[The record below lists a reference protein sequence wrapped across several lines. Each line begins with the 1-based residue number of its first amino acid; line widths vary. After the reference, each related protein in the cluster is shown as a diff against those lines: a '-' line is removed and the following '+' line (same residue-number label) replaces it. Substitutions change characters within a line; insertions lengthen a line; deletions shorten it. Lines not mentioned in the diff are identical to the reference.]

1 MLDGHSTLYWMHP
14 GWLWTLAALALALAV
29 FRRTSERP
37 LRTVAG
43 PALLVA
49 LLLGALA
56 EPGYQYATAER
67 FTVLAVDESASIRG
81 AAGERASQFVARS
94 IELAGDDQLAVLPFA
109 GRPGKLHEGA
119 GLAET
124 RHRSASGTD
133 LEPLASN
140 PARALLAAAAQ
151 VPADKAGQ
159 IVLLSD
165 GRQTDGDLLKAAV
178 GAGLPVSVVPLEALA
193 GPEVCLVELRV
204 PASAEP
210 RDDFEADA
218 VIESNH
224 DDSGTLSLR
233 RDGQLVAERAVEL
246 KAGRNVVPLRP
257 VMPAA
262 DRALWVAELTGFRD
276 TSAENNRR
284 SAIVFAGARPR
295 VLILADDA
303 PAAGRMAAAL
313 DSQGFEASTLAPA
326 EWAQAP
332 PALEHLGVLILL
344 DLGIK
349 ELPDG
354 MQRTLERFA
363 RDGGGVLAIGGSST
377 FAAVD
382 YRQTVLEGILPVGA
396 LAEAE
401 PRQASLALVLVI
413 DKSGSMGDD
422 QRLELAK
429 LAARRVVNLLAEQD
443 QLGVLAFATDSS
455 WVTPIAPDTD
465 KPELEKRIDALRAGG
480 GTNMYPAM
488 QKAALA
494 LSEAVADHKQLIL
507 LTDGISVPGDFSLLA
522 RQLASQKVGISTVA
536 IGGEADLELLAE
548 IAGLTGGH
556 AYHCANPAD
565 IPRVVVAEAAAATA
579 ATASH
584 AGPLVL
590 HQLPR
595 LNVADVPPL
604 SDAVATSAKPA
615 AEVLL
620 ITATGDPL
628 LCWWRF
634 GSGVTLAYTA
644 RFAVPEQPAVELA
657 DRQAR
662 FWARI
667 VRQALVRPGRGS
679 WDVQLVRSP
688 GRVRLVADALA
699 SDGGL
704 ASDLRPTVDVTTPGG
719 RQPALALPLVAPG
732 RYQTDIVLDAVGHYD
747 FELHLDG
754 PSGGQIERRALV
766 VDYPDEWRLAAP
778 DRSLLGQVAQL
789 SGGRYDPTPEQVLA
803 PDGRTAAGYVPLWPY
818 FLLAAVGVLL
828 VEAALQRR
836 SAAASR
842 AAVQNRARGIG

>member
-1 MLDGHSTLYWMHP
+1 MFDGHSTLYWMHP
-14 GWLWTLAALALALAV
+14 GWLWTLAALALALVV

-56 EPGYQYATAER
+56 EPGYRYATAER

-81 AAGERASQFVARS
+81 AAGERASQFVARL

-124 RHRSASGTD
+124 QDRTASGTD

-159 IVLLSD
+159 IVLLTD
-165 GRQTDGDLLKAAV
+165 GQQTDGDLLKAAV

-233 RDGQLVAERAVEL
+233 RDGQLVAERGVEL

-262 DRALWVAELTGFRD
+262 DRALWVAELTGFND

-326 EWAQAP
+326 DWAQAP

-349 ELPDG
+349 ELPED

-377 FAAVD
+377 FAAAD

-455 WVTPIAPDTD
+455 WVTPIAPDTN
-465 KPELEKRIDALRAGG
+465 KPELEKRIDALRRRRH
-480 GTNMYPAM
+480 
-488 QKAALA
+488 
-494 LSEAVADHKQLIL
+494 EH
-507 LTDGISVPGDFSLLA
+507 VPGDAEGGSGPERSGGRPQAADPAHRRHLGAGEFFSPGPA
-522 RQLASQKVGISTVA
+522 TGQSKSR
-536 IGGEADLELLAE
+536 DFD
-548 IAGLTGGH
+548 GGH
-556 AYHCANPAD
+556 
-565 IPRVVVAEAAAATA
+565 RRR
-579 ATASH
+579 
-584 AGPLVL
+584 G
-590 HQLPR
+590 
-595 LNVADVPPL
+595 
-604 SDAVATSAKPA
+604 
-615 AEVLL
+615 
-620 ITATGDPL
+620 
-628 LCWWRF
+628 RF
-634 GSGVTLAYTA
+634 GIARGDCRADRRACVSLCQSGRHSA
-644 RFAVPEQPAVELA
+644 RGRGRGGSRHGGHGQPCRSARVAPIAAVE
-657 DRQAR
+657 R
-662 FWARI
+662 
-667 VRQALVRPGRGS
+667 GRC
-679 WDVQLVRSP
+679 
-688 GRVRLVADALA
+688 AA
-699 SDGGL
+699 
-704 ASDLRPTVDVTTPGG
+704 
-719 RQPALALPLVAPG
+719 
-732 RYQTDIVLDAVGHYD
+732 
-747 FELHLDG
+747 
-754 PSGGQIERRALV
+754 IERRGGHVGEA
-766 VDYPDEWRLAAP
+766 
-778 DRSLLGQVAQL
+778 
-789 SGGRYDPTPEQVLA
+789 GGRS
-803 PDGRTAAGYVPLWPY
+803 AADHGH
-818 FLLAAVGVLL
+818 
-828 VEAALQRR
+828 RR
-836 SAAASR
+836 SAALLVAFWLGRHLGLHGPLCRAR
-842 AAVQNRARGIG
+842 AAGG